1 MKLSLFKFLI
11 TLIKPSTYNL
21 LSLRLLT
28 ITVLCFFATSTIAQ
42 ISVDSLWQVVETT
55 TDPIEKID
63 ALNDIA
69 YEIRS
74 VNPDS
79 TLLLGSQSEALAIK
93 HNYQLGIGDSKMRMA
108 IAHTNLGNYYR
119 ALQLYLESESI
130 FVKFDS
136 KDRIAAC
143 VNNIGRLYNFIGDHD
158 RALEYYQDAATR
170 FAELKD
176 PQEGNILNNIGY
188 IYKLEGDYPLALEYL
203 QRAWKSAHEAKDPS
217 RSLYPIY
224 NIGSTYMRM
233 GMMDSAFKYLDSSM
247 HLSYKL
253 RNQYI
258 LSLTKIDMGEAYLQT
273 NEFDKAE
280 SSFKEA
286 YDVASAAH
294 MRSELRDASRHL
306 SNMYE
311 QKNDLKKAWQFNKVY
326 QATNDSLFNRDLAR
340 RIALQEA
347 EYEYQQLQV
356 QQEIEQQKEKLK
368 QEKELANAIGTR
380 NSLIIGLLAMSAI
393 SYLLYFNFK
402 RKRKANDALR
412 ALNKQIEEQAEE
424 LKNANHEI
432 IVMNNN
438 LEKIVNK
445 RTAQLKLRN
454 QQLKEYLS
462 SNSHI
467 VRAPLA
473 RILGLVD
480 LYDPNDAVNLPFI
493 NESLQESATELDNA
507 LRSINEKLSDE
518 HEG

>member
-1 MKLSLFKFLI
+1 M
-11 TLIKPSTYNL
+11 
-21 LSLRLLT
+21 SLRLLT
-28 ITVLCFFATSTIAQ
+28 ITVLCFIATYTIAQ
-42 ISVDSLWQVVETT
+42 VSVDSLWRAMESS
-55 TDPIEKID
+55 TDPIEKVGI
-63 ALNDIA
+63 LNDIA
-69 YEIRS
+69 YELRS
-74 VNPDS
+74 SNPDS
-79 TLLLGSQSEALAIK
+79 TLLLASQSEELAIAN
-93 HNYQLGIGDSKMRMA
+93 NYELGIGDSKMRMA

-119 ALQLYLESESI
+119 ALQLYLEAESI
-130 FVKFDS
+130 FKRYDS
-136 KDRIAAC
+136 KNRIAAC

-158 RALEYYQDAATR
+158 RALEYYNDAATR
-170 FAELKD
+170 FAELKA

-188 IYKLEGDYPLALEYL
+188 IHKLDGSYSKALEYL
-203 QRAWKSAHEAKDPS
+203 KRAWQSAQDANDPS

-233 GMMDSAFKYLDSSM
+233 NELDSAYKYLDSSM
-247 HLSYKL
+247 LLSYKL

-258 LSLTKIDMGEAYLQT
+258 LSLTKIDLGQLYLKNNDLQ
-273 NEFDKAE
+273 KAE
-280 SSFKEA
+280 DSFKEA
-286 YDVASAAH
+286 FDVASAAH

-311 QKNDLKKAWQFNKVY
+311 QKNDLKKAWEFNKIY

-347 EYEYQQLQV
+347 EYEYQQLRV
-356 QQEIEQQKEKLK
+356 QQQIEQEKEKLK

-393 SYLLYFNFK
+393 AYLLYFNFK

-412 ALNKQIEEQAEE
+412 ALNRQIEQQAQE
-424 LKNANHEI
+424 LQSANHEI

-445 RTAQLKLRN
+445 RTAELKLRN

-480 LYDPNDAVNLPFI
+480 LYDPNDSVNLPFI

-507 LRSINEKLSDE
+507 LRSINDKLSDE
-518 HEG
+518 HDK